1 MKNLKTGPRIGPLS
15 IFLPLLCVVTFFG
28 CASLPNVQ
36 KMMGHELSSS
46 DQPTKIVGAKG
57 ELSPKTSKAIIK
69 RLERQVDATRLL
81 EQEVQLM
88 QSVSKSPLVAGNKVT
103 LLIDGEA
110 TYAAMFEAI
119 QNAKVYIDFET
130 FIFED
135 DDVGKR
141 FSDLLIRKSA
151 EGVQVNLIYDS
162 YGSINT
168 PVGFFRRLRDGGVQ
182 VLEFNPVNP
191 WKVLKGKVWSIRHRD
206 HRKILVVDG
215 AIAFTGGVNISAVYS
230 GSSAGR
236 YHRRRG

>member
-1 MKNLKTGPRIGPLS
+1 MGPL
-15 IFLPLLCVVTFFG
+15 FLLLAFLCLITVSG

-46 DQPTKIVGAKG
+46 DQPTKIMGQKG
-57 ELSPKTSKAIIK
+57 ELSAKTSKAMIK
-69 RLERQVDATRLL
+69 RLEGQVDATKLL
-81 EQEVQLM
+81 EQQVQLM
-88 QSVSKSPLVAGNKVT
+88 QSVSGSLLVAGNKVT
-103 LLIDGEA
+103 LLIDGKA

-119 QNAKVYIDFET
+119 QNAKDHINFET

-135 DDVGKR
+135 DEVGKR

-162 YGSINT
+162 FGSKNT
-168 PVGFFRRLRDGGVQ
+168 PAGFFQRLRDGGVR

-191 WKVLKGKVWSIRHRD
+191 WKVLVGKKWALRHRD

-215 AIAFTGGVNISAVYS
+215 AIAFTGGVNVSAVYS
-230 GSSAGR
+230 GSSASWVS
-236 YHRRRG
+236 